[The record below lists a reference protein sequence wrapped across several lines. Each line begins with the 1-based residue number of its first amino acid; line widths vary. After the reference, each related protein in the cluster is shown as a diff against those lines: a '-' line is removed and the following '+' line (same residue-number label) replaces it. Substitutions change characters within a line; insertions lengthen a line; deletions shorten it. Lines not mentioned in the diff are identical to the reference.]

1 MNGIVAEGFA
11 HPEHAG
17 LWTTVGSI
25 EAALEAV
32 GNAPAPRVAADAKW
46 T

>member
-17 LWTTVGSI
+17 LWTTVGLMKR
-25 EAALEAV
+25 ARAV
-32 GNAPAPRVAADAKW
+32 GNALAPRVAADAKW

>member
-1 MNGIVAEGFA
+1 
-11 HPEHAG
+11 

-32 GNAPAPRVAADAKW
+32 GNAPRPRVAADAKW